1 MNGRRTWLAAS
12 AAALLVGGIA
22 ATPAIAS
29 NLLEIGPRAT
39 LVARG
44 VAVDV
49 PVTYTCSTM
58 AEWSMYNF
66 EVRVAQ
72 VVRGQQVTGASASA
86 VPVCDGTSHDIT
98 VRVTVQPGSAPF
110 KSGTALVDAV
120 LNTMDEFGEPH
131 SASTSEMLR
140 IGR

>member
-1 MNGRRTWLAAS
+1 MNGRRTSLAAS
-12 AAALLVGGIA
+12 AAALLVAGIS
-22 ATPAIAS
+22 ATPAMAS

-58 AEWSMYNF
+58 PEGSMANF
-66 EVRVAQ
+66 QVSVTQ
-72 VVRGQQVTGASASA
+72 VVRGQQVTGASAG
-86 VPVCDGTSHDIT
+86 VEPVCDGTSQNLT
-98 VRVTVQPGSAPF
+98 VRVTVQPGAAPF
-110 KSGTALVDAV
+110 KPGTALGDAI
-120 LNTMDEFGEPH
+120 LNTYDELWEPQ
-131 SASTSEMLR
+131 SASTSEVLR